1 MRTRRPFNNGVSL
14 TVLNSDKQFERKL
27 AAIFYG
33 DVAGYSRLTGQDEEG
48 THRILSSYLDAITD
62 AIEHHNGKVV
72 HFAGDAVLADFSTV
86 KDALSCAVDA
96 QQDIKNRN
104 QDFSDDEKLEFR
116 IGVNLGDVI
125 VDRNDIYGDG
135 VNIAA
140 RLESL
145 ADSGGVCISGA
156 VYDAIRGKL
165 ELDYEFLGEQRV
177 KNIAEPVRAYR
188 VIIESTQF
196 DVPTPPVAASDLPD
210 RLSIAVLPFT
220 NMSGDPEQEYFSDGI
235 SEDIITDLSKV
246 SGLFV
251 ISRNSSFVYKGKSV
265 NVQQVGRDLG
275 VRYLLEGS
283 VRKAGNKVRIT
294 SQLIDS
300 NTNGHVWA
308 DRFDRDLEDIFAV
321 QDEVTQKIVSALQVK
336 LTQAERERLTH
347 RDTDNLD
354 AYDYLLRGKEYYLRF
369 TREANQQARQLY
381 ENAVELDPNYATAL
395 AELARVCVQA
405 RNHGWT
411 ENLVEPLKQASAFAE
426 RAVELNDSLPQAHVV
441 LGFINMWKQDHEAAI
456 TEVNQGLAL
465 DPNHAEGHMYQAI
478 ILGFAGQP
486 EESMESVEKSIHLN
500 PGSPFWYLFAQGN
513 AYFSMERY
521 PEAIAACIK
530 AAIIN
535 PNFIFAHLLLLACY
549 SNVGNQEE
557 CEAELKE
564 CLARMPD
571 LSVSWAQEVMPYKDR
586 DVLTRFI
593 NNLQQAGLRE

>member
-1 MRTRRPFNNGVSL
+1 MI
-14 TVLNSDKQFERKL
+14 SDTQLKRKL

-62 AIEHHNGKVV
+62 AIENHNGKVV

-86 KDALSCAVDA
+86 KDALSCAVSA
-96 QQDIKNRN
+96 QQDIKIRN
-104 QDFSDDEKLEFR
+104 LDFTDDNKLEFR
-116 IGVNLGDVI
+116 IGVNIGDVI

-165 ELDYEFLGEQRV
+165 QLEYEFLGEQRV

-188 VIIESTQF
+188 VIIESSKSETAS
-196 DVPTPPVAASDLPD
+196 PPVTTQISNKP
-210 RLSIAVLPFT
+210 SIAVLPFE

-235 SEDIITDLSKV
+235 SEDIITDLSKI

-251 ISRNSSFVYKGKSV
+251 ISRNSSFVYKGKLV
-265 NVQQVGRDLG
+265 NVRQVGQDLG
-275 VRYLLEGS
+275 VRYVLEGS

-300 NTNGHVWA
+300 NTDGHVWA
-308 DRFDRDLEDIFAV
+308 ERFDRDLEDIFAV
-321 QDEVTQKIVSALQVK
+321 QDEVTQKIVTALQV
-336 LTQAERERLTH
+336 QISQVEQERLTH

-381 ENAVELDPNYATAL
+381 EKAVEFDPNYATAL
-395 AELARVCVQA
+395 AELARVCVQS

-411 ENLVEPLKQASAFAE
+411 QNLTEPLRQASDFAE
-426 RAVELNDSLPQAHVV
+426 RAVKLNDSLPQAHIA
-441 LGFINMWKQDHEAAI
+441 LGFINMWRRDHEAAI
-456 TEVNQGLAL
+456 AEVNKGLVL
-465 DPNHAEGHMYQAI
+465 DPNHAEGQMYQAI

-486 EESMESVEKSIHLN
+486 EESMEWVEKAIRLN

-513 AYFSMERY
+513 AYFSMGRY
-521 PEAIAACIK
+521 TEAVAACVK
-530 AAIIN
+530 AAISN

-549 SNVGNQEE
+549 SHLGNQEE

-564 CLARMPD
+564 CLTRMPD
-571 LSVSWAQEVMPYKDR
+571 LSISWAQEVMPYKNDE
-586 DVLTRFI
+586 VLTRFI
-593 NNLQQAGLRE
+593 NDLREADLQE

>member
-1 MRTRRPFNNGVSL
+1 L
-14 TVLNSDKQFERKL
+14 ISDTQLERKL

-62 AIEHHNGKVV
+62 AIENHNGKVV

-86 KDALSCAVDA
+86 KDALSCAVSA
-96 QQDIKNRN
+96 QQDIKIRN
-104 QDFSDDEKLEFR
+104 LDFTDDNKLEFR
-116 IGVNLGDVI
+116 IGVNIGDVI

-156 VYDAIRGKL
+156 AYDAIRGKL
-165 ELDYEFLGEQRV
+165 QLEYEFLGEQRV

-188 VIIESTQF
+188 VIIESSKSGTAS
-196 DVPTPPVAASDLPD
+196 PPVTTQISNKP
-210 RLSIAVLPFT
+210 SIAVLPFE

-235 SEDIITDLSKV
+235 SEDIITDLSKI

-251 ISRNSSFVYKGKSV
+251 ISRNSSFVYKGKRV
-265 NVQQVGRDLG
+265 NVRQVGQDLG
-275 VRYLLEGS
+275 VRYVLEGS

-300 NTNGHVWA
+300 NTDGHVWA
-308 DRFDRDLEDIFAV
+308 ERFDRDLEDIFAV
-321 QDEVTQKIVSALQVK
+321 QDEVTQKIVTALQVQ
-336 LTQAERERLTH
+336 LSQVEQERLTH

-381 ENAVELDPNYATAL
+381 EKAVELDPSYATAL

-411 ENLVEPLKQASAFAE
+411 ENLTEPLRQASDFAE
-426 RAVELNDSLPQAHVV
+426 RAVKLNDSLPQAHIA
-441 LGFINMWKQDHEAAI
+441 LGFINMWRRDHEAAI
-456 TEVNQGLAL
+456 AEVNKGLAL
-465 DPNHAEGHMYQAI
+465 DPNHAEGQMYQAI

-486 EESMESVEKSIHLN
+486 EESMEWVEKAIRLN

-513 AYFSMERY
+513 AYFSMGRY
-521 PEAIAACIK
+521 AEAVAACVK
-530 AAIIN
+530 AAISN

-549 SNVGNQEE
+549 SNLGNQEE
-557 CEAELKE
+557 CDAELKE
-564 CLARMPD
+564 CLTRMPD
-571 LSVSWAQEVMPYKDR
+571 LSISWAQEVMPYKNHE
-586 DVLTRFI
+586 VLTRFI
-593 NNLQQAGLRE
+593 NDLRGADLQE

>member
-1 MRTRRPFNNGVSL
+1 L
-14 TVLNSDKQFERKL
+14 ISDTQLERKL

-62 AIEHHNGKVV
+62 AIKNHNGKVV

-86 KDALSCAVDA
+86 KDALSCAVSA
-96 QQDIKNRN
+96 QQDIKIRN
-104 QDFSDDEKLEFR
+104 LDFTDDNKLEFR
-116 IGVNLGDVI
+116 IGVNIGDVI

-165 ELDYEFLGEQRV
+165 QLEYEFLGEQRV

-188 VIIESTQF
+188 VIIESSKSETAS
-196 DVPTPPVAASDLPD
+196 PPVTTQISNKP
-210 RLSIAVLPFT
+210 SIAVLPFE

-235 SEDIITDLSKV
+235 SEDIITDLSKI

-251 ISRNSSFVYKGKSV
+251 ISRNSSFVYKRKLV
-265 NVQQVGRDLG
+265 NVRQVGQDLG
-275 VRYLLEGS
+275 VRYVLEGS

-300 NTNGHVWA
+300 NTDGHVWA
-308 DRFDRDLEDIFAV
+308 ERFDRDLEDIFAV
-321 QDEVTQKIVSALQVK
+321 QDEVTQKIVTALQVQ
-336 LTQAERERLTH
+336 LSQVEQERLTH

-381 ENAVELDPNYATAL
+381 EKAVELDPSYAMAL
-395 AELARVCVQA
+395 AELARVCVQS

-411 ENLVEPLKQASAFAE
+411 QNLTEPLRQASDFAE
-426 RAVELNDSLPQAHVV
+426 RAVKLNDSLPQAHIA
-441 LGFINMWKQDHEAAI
+441 LGFINMWRRDHEAAI
-456 TEVNQGLAL
+456 AEVNKGLAL
-465 DPNHAEGHMYQAI
+465 DPNHAEGQMYQAI

-486 EESMESVEKSIHLN
+486 EESMEWVEKAIRLN

-513 AYFSMERY
+513 AYFSMGRY
-521 PEAIAACIK
+521 TEAVAACVK
-530 AAIIN
+530 AAISN

-549 SNVGNQEE
+549 SNLGNQEE

-564 CLARMPD
+564 CLTRMPD
-571 LSVSWAQEVMPYKDR
+571 LSISWAQEVMPYKNHE
-586 DVLTRFI
+586 VLTRFI
-593 NNLQQAGLRE
+593 NDLRGADLQE

>member
-1 MRTRRPFNNGVSL
+1 MVYQNDCYNEILLAVL
-14 TVLNSDKQFERKL
+14 TSDTQLERKL

-62 AIEHHNGKVV
+62 AIENYNGKVV

-96 QQDIKNRN
+96 QQDIKIRN
-104 QDFSDDEKLEFR
+104 QDFSDDNKLEFR
-116 IGVNLGDVI
+116 IGVNIGDVI

-165 ELDYEFLGEQRV
+165 KFEYEFLGEQRV

-188 VIIESTQF
+188 VVFESTQSE
-196 DVPTPPVAASDLPD
+196 VVASPATVTKLPD
-210 RLSIAVLPFT
+210 KPSIAVLPFE
-220 NMSGDPEQEYFSDGI
+220 NMSGDSEQEYFSDGI
-235 SEDIITDLSKV
+235 AEDIITDLSKI
-246 SGLFV
+246 SGMFV
-251 ISRNSSFVYKGKSV
+251 ISRNSSFVYKGKTF

-275 VRYLLEGS
+275 VRYVLEGS
-283 VRKAGNKVRIT
+283 VRKAGNKVRIN

-300 NTNGHVWA
+300 NTGGHIWA
-308 DRFDRDLEDIFAV
+308 ERFDRDLEDIFAV
-321 QDEVTQKIVSALQVK
+321 QDEVTQKIVSALQVH
-336 LTQAERERLTH
+336 LTPGEQERMTY
-347 RDTDNLD
+347 RDTDNPD
-354 AYDYLLRGKEYYLRF
+354 AYDYLLKGKEYYLRF
-369 TREANQQARQLY
+369 TKDANQRARQLY
-381 ENAVELDPNYATAL
+381 EKAVELDPNYATAL
-395 AELARVCVQA
+395 AELARIYVQA

-411 ENLVEPLKQASAFAE
+411 KTLAEPLEQASSFAE
-426 RAVELNDSLPQAHVV
+426 RAVMLNDALSQAHVV
-441 LGFINMWKQDHEAAI
+441 LGFINMWKRDHEGAI
-456 TEVNQGLAL
+456 TEVNKGLAL
-465 DPNHAEGHMYQAI
+465 DPNHAEGFMYKAI

-486 EESMESVEKSIHLN
+486 EESMEWVEKAILLN

-513 AYFSMERY
+513 AYFTMGHY
-521 PEAIAACIK
+521 PEAIATCIK
-530 AAIIN
+530 AAISN

-549 SNVGNQEE
+549 SNLENFEE

-571 LSVSWAQEVMPYKDR
+571 LTLSWAQEVMPYRDS
-586 DVLTRFI
+586 DVLMRFI
-593 NNLQQAGLRE
+593 NDLRGAGLRE

>member
-1 MRTRRPFNNGVSL
+1 MGI
-14 TVLNSDKQFERKL
+14 LNSEKQLERKL

-104 QDFSDDEKLEFR
+104 QDFSEDKKLEFR

-177 KNIAEPVRAYR
+177 KNIADPVRAYR
-188 VIIESTQF
+188 VIIESSER
-196 DVPTPPVAASDLPD
+196 DAVTPPATTVELPD
-210 RLSIAVLPFT
+210 KPSIAVLPFA

-235 SEDIITDLSKV
+235 SEDIITDLSKI

-265 NVQQVGRDLG
+265 NVQQVGRDMG
-275 VRYLLEGS
+275 VRYVLEGS

-294 SQLIDS
+294 AQLIDS

-321 QDEVTQKIVSALQVK
+321 QDEVTEKIVSALEVK
-336 LTQAERERLTH
+336 LTQAEQERLTH
-347 RDTDNLD
+347 RDTDNLE

-369 TREANQQARQLY
+369 TRETNQQARQLY
-381 ENAVELDPNYATAL
+381 ENAVELDPSYATPL
-395 AELARVCVQA
+395 AELARTCVQA
-405 RNHGWT
+405 RNHGWP
-411 ENLVEPLKQASAFAE
+411 ENLAEPLKQASDFAE
-426 RAVELNDSLPQAHVV
+426 AAVELNDALPQAHVV

-456 TEVNQGLAL
+456 AEVNQGLAL

-486 EESMESVEKSIHLN
+486 EQSMEAVEKSIHLN

-513 AYFSMERY
+513 AYFSMGRY
-521 PEAIAACIK
+521 PEAVAACIK

-549 SNVGNQEE
+549 SNLGSQEE
-557 CEAELKE
+557 CKAELKE
-564 CLARMPD
+564 CLERMPD
-571 LSVSWAQEVMPYKDR
+571 LTVSWAQEVMPYKDR
-586 DVLTRFI
+586 DVHSRFI
-593 NNLQQAGLRE
+593 NDLQKAGLKE

>member
-1 MRTRRPFNNGVSL
+1 MT
-14 TVLNSDKQFERKL
+14 SDKKLERKL

-48 THRILSSYLDAITD
+48 THRILSSYLDVITD
-62 AIEHHNGKVV
+62 AIESHNGNVV

-86 KDALSCAVDA
+86 KDAIKCAVKA
-96 QQDIKNRN
+96 QQDLKIRN
-104 QDFSDDEKLEFR
+104 QDFSDDHKLEFR
-116 IGVNLGDVI
+116 IGVNIGDVI

-145 ADSGGVCISGA
+145 ADSGGICISGA
-156 VYDAIRGKL
+156 VYDSIRGKL
-165 ELDYEFLGEQRV
+165 KLEFEFLGEQRV

-188 VIIESTQF
+188 VIIDPEQ
-196 DVPTPPVAASDLPD
+196 PAAGTPPTSTPELPD
-210 RLSIAVLPFT
+210 KPSIAVLPFE
-220 NMSGDPEQEYFSDGI
+220 NMSADPEQEYFSDGI

-246 SGLFV
+246 PGLFV

-275 VRYLLEGS
+275 VRYVLEGS

-294 SQLIDS
+294 AQLIDS

-308 DRFDRDLEDIFAV
+308 ERFDRDLEDIFAV
-321 QDEVTQKIVSALQVK
+321 QDEVTQKIVSALQIQ
-336 LTQAERERLTH
+336 LTQAEQEHLTH

-369 TREANQQARQLY
+369 TRDANQQARQLY
-381 ENAVELDPNYATAL
+381 EKAVKLDPNYATAL
-395 AELARVCVQA
+395 AELARICVQA

-411 ENLVEPLKQASAFAE
+411 VNLVEPLQQASNFAE
-426 RAVELNDSLPQAHVV
+426 KAVKLNDSLPQARVV
-441 LGFINMWKQDHEAAI
+441 LGFINMWKHDHETAI
-456 TEVNQGLAL
+456 AEVCRGLVL
-465 DPNHAEGHMYQAI
+465 DPNHAEGQMYQAI

-486 EESMESVEKSIHLN
+486 EESMEWVEKAIHLN

-521 PEAIAACIK
+521 SEAIAACIK

-535 PNFIFAHLLLLACY
+535 PNFIFSHLLLLACY
-549 SNVGNQEE
+549 GNLGKREE

-571 LSVSWAQEVMPYKDR
+571 LTVSWAEEVMPYKDR

-593 NNLQQAGLRE
+593 NDLREAGLRA

>member
-1 MRTRRPFNNGVSL
+1 MGPQGI
-14 TVLNSDKQFERKL
+14 LNSDKQLERKL

-62 AIEHHNGKVV
+62 AIENYNGKVV

-96 QQDIKNRN
+96 QQDIKTRN
-104 QDFSDDEKLEFR
+104 QDFSEDNKLEFR

-188 VIIESTQF
+188 VIIESTQIET
-196 DVPTPPVAASDLPD
+196 VTPAATTPKLPD
-210 RLSIAVLPFT
+210 KPSIAVLPFA

-275 VRYLLEGS
+275 VRYVLEGS

-300 NTNGHVWA
+300 NTDGHVWA

-336 LTQAERERLTH
+336 LSRTEKERLTH
-347 RDTDNLD
+347 RGTDNLE

-369 TREANQQARQLY
+369 NRDANQQARQLY
-381 ENAVELDPNYATAL
+381 EKAVELDPNYATAL

-411 ENLVEPLKQASAFAE
+411 ENLSEPLKQASDFAE
-426 RAVELNDSLPQAHVV
+426 RAVELNDSLPQGHVV
-441 LGFINMWKQDHEAAI
+441 LGFINMWKQDHEVAI

-465 DPNHAEGHMYQAI
+465 DPNHAEGHMYRAI

-486 EESMESVEKSIHLN
+486 EESMKAVEKSVHLN

-513 AYFSMERY
+513 AYFSMGRY
-521 PEAIAACIK
+521 PEAVAACIK

-549 SNVGNQEE
+549 SNLGNQEE
-557 CEAELKE
+557 CKAELNV
-564 CLARMPD
+564 CLERMPN
-571 LSVSWAQEVMPYKDR
+571 LTISWAQEVMPYKDR
-586 DVLTRFI
+586 DVLSRFI
-593 NNLQQAGLRE
+593 NDLQEAGLKD

>member
-1 MRTRRPFNNGVSL
+1 MA
-14 TVLNSDKQFERKL
+14 SDKQLQRKL

-62 AIEHHNGKVV
+62 AIENHNGKVV
-72 HFAGDAVLADFSTV
+72 HFAGDAVLADFATV
-86 KDALSCAVDA
+86 KDALSCAVSA
-96 QQDIKNRN
+96 QQDIKDRN
-104 QDFSDDEKLEFR
+104 QGFTDDNKLEFR
-116 IGVNLGDVI
+116 IGVNIGDVI

-140 RLESL
+140 RLEGL

-156 VYDAIRGKL
+156 VYDAMRGKL

-188 VIIESTQF
+188 VVIEAQPSE
-196 DVPTPPVAASDLPD
+196 PAPLPVATQTPD
-210 RLSIAVLPFT
+210 KPTIAVLPFG

-235 SEDIITDLSKV
+235 SEDIITDLSKI

-275 VRYLLEGS
+275 VRYVLEGS

-294 SQLIDS
+294 AQLIDS
-300 NTNGHVWA
+300 NTDGHVWA
-308 DRFDRDLEDIFAV
+308 ERFDRDLEDIFAV
-321 QDEVTQKIVSALQVK
+321 QDEVTQKIVSALQVQ
-336 LTQAERERLTH
+336 LSQVEQERLTF

-354 AYDYLLRGKEYYLRF
+354 AYDYLLRGKEHYLRF
-369 TREANQQARQLY
+369 TREGNQQAQQLY
-381 ENAVELDPNYATAL
+381 EKAVELDPNYATAL
-395 AELARVCVQA
+395 AELARVRVQA

-411 ENLVEPLKQASAFAE
+411 ANLSEPLKQAADFAE
-426 RAVELNDSLPQAHVV
+426 RAVKLNDSLPQAHVV
-441 LGFINMWKQDHEAAI
+441 LGFINMWKRDHEAAI
-456 TEVNQGLAL
+456 AEVKQGLVL

-478 ILGFAGQP
+478 ILGFAGKP
-486 EESMESVEKSIHLN
+486 TESMEWVEKAIILN
-500 PGSPFWYLFAQGN
+500 PGAPFWYLFAQGN
-513 AYFSMERY
+513 ACYSLERY
-521 PEAIAACIK
+521 PEAIASGIK
-530 AAIIN
+530 AAISN

-549 SNVGNQEE
+549 SELGNQEG
-557 CEAELKE
+557 CQAEIQE

-571 LSVSWAQEVMPYKDR
+571 LTVSWAEEVMPYKDR
-586 DVLTRFI
+586 DVLERFV
-593 NNLQQAGLRE
+593 NDLRGAGLKD

>member
-1 MRTRRPFNNGVSL
+1 MT
-14 TVLNSDKQFERKL
+14 TEKQLERKL

-62 AIEHHNGKVV
+62 SIGNHNGRVV

-86 KDALSCAVDA
+86 KEALGCAVDA
-96 QQDIKNRN
+96 QQSIKMRN
-104 QDFSDDEKLEFR
+104 QDFSDDKKLEFR

-125 VDRNDIYGDG
+125 VARNDIYGDG

-156 VYDAIRGKL
+156 VYDAVRGKL

-177 KNIAEPVRAYR
+177 KNIEEPVRAYR
-188 VIIESTQF
+188 VIIESTQLEAIR
-196 DVPTPPVAASDLPD
+196 PPATTAKLPD
-210 RLSIAVLPFT
+210 KPSIAVLPFA
-220 NMSGDPEQEYFSDGI
+220 NMSGDAEQEYFSDGI
-235 SEDIITDLSKV
+235 SEDIITDLSKI

-275 VRYLLEGS
+275 VRYVLEGS
-283 VRKAGNKVRIT
+283 VRKAANKVRIT
-294 SQLIDS
+294 AQLIDS
-300 NTNGHVWA
+300 NTDGHVWA
-308 DRFDRDLEDIFAV
+308 ERFDRNLEDIFAV
-321 QDEVTQKIVSALQVK
+321 QDEVTREIVSALQVQ
-336 LTQAERERLTH
+336 LTQTEQEHLTY
-347 RDTDNLD
+347 RGTDNLD

-411 ENLVEPLKQASAFAE
+411 ENLVEPLRQASEFAE
-426 RAVELNDSLPQAHVV
+426 QAVELNNSLPQAHVV

-456 TEVNQGLAL
+456 AEVNQGLAL

-486 EESMESVEKSIHLN
+486 KESMESVEKSIHLN

-513 AYFSMERY
+513 ALYSMGRY
-521 PEAIAACIK
+521 SEAVAACIK

-549 SNVGNQEE
+549 SSLGNQEG
-557 CEAELKE
+557 CETELKE
-564 CLARMPD
+564 CLARMPG
-571 LSVSWAQEVMPYKDR
+571 LTISWAREVMPYKDR
-586 DVLTRFI
+586 AVLSRFI
-593 NNLQQAGLRE
+593 SDLQKAGLKE

>member
-1 MRTRRPFNNGVSL
+1 LGI
-14 TVLNSDKQFERKL
+14 LNSEKQLERKL

-48 THRILSSYLDAITD
+48 THRILSSYLDAITE
-62 AIEHHNGKVV
+62 AIENHNGKVV

-96 QQDIKNRN
+96 QQDIKARN
-104 QDFSDDEKLEFR
+104 QDFSDDKKLEFR

-188 VIIESTQF
+188 VIIESTQLEA
-196 DVPTPPVAASDLPD
+196 PTSPVTATELPD
-210 RLSIAVLPFT
+210 KPSIAVLPFA

-235 SEDIITDLSKV
+235 SEDIITDLSKI

-275 VRYLLEGS
+275 VRYVLEGS

-294 SQLIDS
+294 AQLIDS
-300 NTNGHVWA
+300 NTDGHVWA

-336 LTQAERERLTH
+336 LSQTEQERLTH
-347 RDTDNLD
+347 RDTDNLE
-354 AYDYLLRGKEYYLRF
+354 AYDYLLRGKEHYLRF

-381 ENAVELDPNYATAL
+381 EKAVELDPNYATPL
-395 AELARVCVQA
+395 AELARICVQA

-411 ENLVEPLKQASAFAE
+411 ENLAEPLKQASDFAE
-426 RAVELNDSLPQAHVV
+426 RAVELNDALPQAHVV

-465 DPNHAEGHMYQAI
+465 DPNHAEGHMYEAI

-486 EESMESVEKSIHLN
+486 EESMEAVEKSIHLN

-513 AYFSMERY
+513 AYFSMGRY
-521 PEAIAACIK
+521 PEAVAACIK

-549 SNVGNQEE
+549 SNLGSQEE
-557 CEAELKE
+557 CKAELEE

-571 LSVSWAQEVMPYKDR
+571 LTVSWAQEVMPYKDR
-586 DVLTRFI
+586 DVHSRFI
-593 NNLQQAGLRE
+593 NDLQQAGLKE

>member
-1 MRTRRPFNNGVSL
+1 MT
-14 TVLNSDKQFERKL
+14 SDKKLERKL

-62 AIEHHNGKVV
+62 AIESHNGNVV
-72 HFAGDAVLADFSTV
+72 HFAGDAVLADFTTV
-86 KDALSCAVDA
+86 KDALSCAVNA
-96 QQDIKNRN
+96 QQDLKIRN
-104 QDFSDDEKLEFR
+104 QDFSDDDKLEFR
-116 IGVNLGDVI
+116 IGVNIGDVI

-145 ADSGGVCISGA
+145 ADSGGICISGA

-165 ELDYEFLGEQRV
+165 SLEFEFLGEQRV
-177 KNIAEPVRAYR
+177 KNIAAPVRAYR
-188 VIIESTQF
+188 VIIEPEQ
-196 DVPTPPVAASDLPD
+196 PAAATPPTAPTELPD
-210 RLSIAVLPFT
+210 KPSIAVLPFE
-220 NMSGDPEQEYFSDGI
+220 NMSGDAEQEYFSDGI

-265 NVQQVGRDLG
+265 NVKQVGRDLG
-275 VRYLLEGS
+275 VRYVLEGS

-300 NTNGHVWA
+300 STDGHVWA
-308 DRFDRDLEDIFAV
+308 ERFDRDLEDIFAV
-321 QDEVTQKIVSALQVK
+321 QDEVTQKIVSALKVQ
-336 LTQAERERLTH
+336 LTQAEQEHLTY

-369 TREANQQARQLY
+369 TRDANQQARQLY
-381 ENAVELDPNYATAL
+381 EKAIELDPNYATAL
-395 AELARVCVQA
+395 AELARIYVQA

-411 ENLVEPLKQASAFAE
+411 VNLVEPLQQASNFAVK
-426 RAVELNDSLPQAHVV
+426 AVELNDSLPQARVV
-441 LGFINMWKQDHEAAI
+441 LGFINMWKHDHEAAI
-456 TEVNQGLAL
+456 AEVSRGLVL
-465 DPNHAEGHMYQAI
+465 DPNHAEGQMYQAI

-486 EESMESVEKSIHLN
+486 EESMEWVEKAILLN

-535 PNFIFAHLLLLACY
+535 PNFIFVHLLLLACY
-549 SNVGNQEE
+549 SNLGKREE

-564 CLARMPD
+564 CLARIPD
-571 LSVSWAQEVMPYKDR
+571 LTVSWAEEVMPYKER

-593 NNLQQAGLRE
+593 NDLREAGLRE

>member
-1 MRTRRPFNNGVSL
+1 MT
-14 TVLNSDKQFERKL
+14 SDKQLERKL

-48 THRILSSYLDAITD
+48 THRILSTYLDAITD
-62 AIEHHNGKVV
+62 AIEKHNGKVV

-86 KDALSCAVDA
+86 KDAINCAVKA
-96 QQDIKNRN
+96 QQELKIRN
-104 QDFSDDEKLEFR
+104 QNFSDDNKLEFR

-156 VYDAIRGKL
+156 VYDALRGKL

-188 VIIESTQF
+188 VIIESTQLEA
-196 DVPTPPVAASDLPD
+196 VIPAATTAELPEK
-210 RLSIAVLPFT
+210 LSIAVLPFA

-235 SEDIITDLSKV
+235 SEDIITDLSKI

-275 VRYLLEGS
+275 VRYVLEGS

-300 NTNGHVWA
+300 NTDGHVWA

-336 LTQAERERLTH
+336 LTQAEQERLTY

-411 ENLVEPLKQASAFAE
+411 ENLAEPLKQASDFAG

-456 TEVNQGLAL
+456 AEVSQGLVL

-486 EESMESVEKSIHLN
+486 EESLESVEKSIHLN

-513 AYFSMERY
+513 AYFSMGRY

-549 SNVGNQEE
+549 SNIGNQEE
-557 CEAELKE
+557 CKAELKE
-564 CLARMPD
+564 CLARMPE
-571 LSVSWAQEVMPYKDR
+571 LTVSWAQEVMPYKDR
-586 DVLTRFI
+586 DVLSRFI

>member
-1 MRTRRPFNNGVSL
+1 LGI
-14 TVLNSDKQFERKL
+14 LNSEKQLERKL

-104 QDFSDDEKLEFR
+104 QDFSEDKKLEFR

-177 KNIAEPVRAYR
+177 KNIADPVRAYR
-188 VIIESTQF
+188 VIIESSER
-196 DVPTPPVAASDLPD
+196 DAVTPPATTVELPD
-210 RLSIAVLPFT
+210 KPSIAVLPFA

-235 SEDIITDLSKV
+235 SEDIITDLSKI

-275 VRYLLEGS
+275 VRYVLEGS

-294 SQLIDS
+294 AQLIDS

-321 QDEVTQKIVSALQVK
+321 QDEVTEKIVSALEVK
-336 LTQAERERLTH
+336 LTQAEQERLTH
-347 RDTDNLD
+347 RDTDNLE

-369 TREANQQARQLY
+369 TRETNQQARQLY
-381 ENAVELDPNYATAL
+381 ENAVELDPSYATPL
-395 AELARVCVQA
+395 AELARTCVQA

-411 ENLVEPLKQASAFAE
+411 ENLAEPLKQASDFAE
-426 RAVELNDSLPQAHVV
+426 AAVELNDALPQAHVV

-456 TEVNQGLAL
+456 AEVNQGLAL

-486 EESMESVEKSIHLN
+486 EQSMEAVEKSIHLN

-513 AYFSMERY
+513 AYFSMGRY
-521 PEAIAACIK
+521 PEAVAACIK

-549 SNVGNQEE
+549 SNLGSQEE
-557 CEAELKE
+557 CKAELKE
-564 CLARMPD
+564 CLERMPD
-571 LSVSWAQEVMPYKDR
+571 LTVSWAQEVMPYKDR
-586 DVLTRFI
+586 DVHSRFI
-593 NNLQQAGLRE
+593 NDLQKAGLKE

>member
-1 MRTRRPFNNGVSL
+1 L
-14 TVLNSDKQFERKL
+14 TSDKKLERKL

-62 AIEHHNGKVV
+62 AIESHNGNVV
-72 HFAGDAVLADFSTV
+72 HFAGDAVLADFTTV
-86 KDALSCAVDA
+86 IDAISCAVNA
-96 QQDIKNRN
+96 QQDLKIRN
-104 QDFSDDEKLEFR
+104 QDFSDDDKLEFR
-116 IGVNLGDVI
+116 IGVNIGDVI

-145 ADSGGVCISGA
+145 ADSGGICISGA

-165 ELDYEFLGEQRV
+165 KLEFEFLGEQRV
-177 KNIAEPVRAYR
+177 KNIAAPVRAYR
-188 VIIESTQF
+188 VIIEPEQ
-196 DVPTPPVAASDLPD
+196 PAAATPPTAPTELPD
-210 RLSIAVLPFT
+210 KPSIAVLPFE
-220 NMSGDPEQEYFSDGI
+220 NMSGDAEQEYFSDGI

-265 NVQQVGRDLG
+265 NVKQVGRDLG
-275 VRYLLEGS
+275 VRYVLEGS

-300 NTNGHVWA
+300 STDGHVWA
-308 DRFDRDLEDIFAV
+308 ERFDRDLEDIFAV
-321 QDEVTQKIVSALQVK
+321 QDEVTQKIVSALKVQ
-336 LTQAERERLTH
+336 LTQAEQEHLTY

-369 TREANQQARQLY
+369 TRDANQQARQLY
-381 ENAVELDPNYATAL
+381 EKAMELDPNYATAL
-395 AELARVCVQA
+395 AELARIYVQA

-411 ENLVEPLKQASAFAE
+411 VNLVEPLQQASNFAE
-426 RAVELNDSLPQAHVV
+426 KAVELNDSLPQARVV

-456 TEVNQGLAL
+456 AEVSRGLVL
-465 DPNHAEGHMYQAI
+465 DPNHAEGQMYQAI

-486 EESMESVEKSIHLN
+486 EESMEWVEKAILLN

-549 SNVGNQEE
+549 SNLGMREE

-571 LSVSWAQEVMPYKDR
+571 LTVSWAEEVMPYKDR

-593 NNLQQAGLRE
+593 NDLREAGLRE

>member
-1 MRTRRPFNNGVSL
+1 MT
-14 TVLNSDKQFERKL
+14 SDKKLERKL

-48 THRILSSYLDAITD
+48 THRILSSYLDAITH
-62 AIEHHNGKVV
+62 AIESHNGNVV
-72 HFAGDAVLADFSTV
+72 HFAGDAVLADFATV
-86 KDALSCAVDA
+86 KDALSCAVNA
-96 QQDIKNRN
+96 QQDLKIRN
-104 QDFSDDEKLEFR
+104 QDFSDDDKLEFR
-116 IGVNLGDVI
+116 IGVNIGDVI

-145 ADSGGVCISGA
+145 AHSGGICISGA

-165 ELDYEFLGEQRV
+165 KLEFEFLGEQRV
-177 KNIAEPVRAYR
+177 KNIAAPVRAYR
-188 VIIESTQF
+188 VIIEPEQPATATHPIA
-196 DVPTPPVAASDLPD
+196 PTELPD
-210 RLSIAVLPFT
+210 KPSIAVLPFE
-220 NMSGDPEQEYFSDGI
+220 NMSGDAEQEYFSDGI

-265 NVQQVGRDLG
+265 NLKQVGRDLG
-275 VRYLLEGS
+275 VRYVLEGS
-283 VRKAGNKVRIT
+283 VRKAGSKVRIT

-300 NTNGHVWA
+300 STDGHVWA
-308 DRFDRDLEDIFAV
+308 ERFDRDLEDIFAV
-321 QDEVTQKIVSALQVK
+321 QDEVTQKIVSALKVQ
-336 LTQAERERLTH
+336 LTQAEQEQLTY

-369 TREANQQARQLY
+369 TRDANQQARQLY
-381 ENAVELDPNYATAL
+381 EKAIELDPNYATAL
-395 AELARVCVQA
+395 AELARIYVQA

-411 ENLVEPLKQASAFAE
+411 VNLVEPLQQASNFAE
-426 RAVELNDSLPQAHVV
+426 KAVELNDSLPQARVV
-441 LGFINMWKQDHEAAI
+441 LGFINMWKHDHEAAI
-456 TEVNQGLAL
+456 AEVSRGLVL
-465 DPNHAEGHMYQAI
+465 DPNHTEGQMYQAI

-486 EESMESVEKSIHLN
+486 EESMEWVEKSILLN

-549 SNVGNQEE
+549 SNLGKREE

-571 LSVSWAQEVMPYKDR
+571 LTVSWAEEVMPYKDR

-593 NNLQQAGLRE
+593 NDLREAGLRE

>member
-1 MRTRRPFNNGVSL
+1 L
-14 TVLNSDKQFERKL
+14 TSETQLERKL

-62 AIEHHNGKVV
+62 AIENHNGKVA

-96 QQDIKNRN
+96 QQDIKIRN
-104 QDFSDDEKLEFR
+104 QDISDDNKLEFR
-116 IGVNLGDVI
+116 IGVNIGDVI

-145 ADSGGVCISGA
+145 ADAGGVCISGA

-165 ELDYEFLGEQRV
+165 KLEYEFLGEQRV

-188 VIIESTQF
+188 VVFESTQSG
-196 DVPTPPVAASDLPD
+196 VVASPAAITKLPGKP
-210 RLSIAVLPFT
+210 SIAVLPFE
-220 NMSGDPEQEYFSDGI
+220 NMSGDSEQEYFSDGI
-235 SEDIITDLSKV
+235 AEDIITDLSKI
-246 SGLFV
+246 SGMFV

-265 NVQQVGRDLG
+265 NLQQVGRDLG
-275 VRYLLEGS
+275 VHYVLEGS
-283 VRKAGNKVRIT
+283 VRKAGNKIRIT
-294 SQLIDS
+294 AQLIDS
-300 NTNGHVWA
+300 KTDGHIWA
-308 DRFDRDLEDIFAV
+308 ERFDRDLEDIFAV
-321 QDEVTQKIVSALQVK
+321 QDEVTQKIVSALQVH
-336 LTQAERERLTH
+336 LTPAEQVRMTY

-369 TREANQQARQLY
+369 TRDANQQAREFY
-381 ENAVELDPNYATAL
+381 EKAVELDPNYATAL
-395 AELARVCVQA
+395 AELARIWIQA
-405 RNHGWT
+405 RNHGWM
-411 ENLVEPLKQASAFAE
+411 ENLVEPLKQAFDFAE
-426 RAVELNDSLPQAHVV
+426 RAVKLNGSLPQAHIV
-441 LGFINMWKQDHEAAI
+441 LGFINMWKRDYEAAI
-456 TEVNQGLAL
+456 SEVNQGLSL
-465 DPNHAEGHMYQAI
+465 DPNHAEGFMYKAI

-486 EESMESVEKSIHLN
+486 KESMEWVERATRLN

-513 AYFSMERY
+513 AYYLMGRY
-521 PEAIAACIK
+521 PDAIAACIK
-530 AAIIN
+530 AAISN

-549 SNVGNQEE
+549 SNLENPEE

-571 LSVSWAQEVMPYKDR
+571 LTLSWALEVMPYKDNE
-586 DVLTRFI
+586 VLTRFI
-593 NNLQQAGLRE
+593 NDLRGAGLSE

>member
-1 MRTRRPFNNGVSL
+1 L
-14 TVLNSDKQFERKL
+14 TSDKKLERKL

-62 AIEHHNGKVV
+62 AIESHNGNVV
-72 HFAGDAVLADFSTV
+72 HFAGDAVLADFTTV
-86 KDALSCAVDA
+86 KDALSCAVNA
-96 QQDIKNRN
+96 QQDLKIRN
-104 QDFSDDEKLEFR
+104 QDFSDDDKLEFR
-116 IGVNLGDVI
+116 IGVNIGDVI

-145 ADSGGVCISGA
+145 ADSGGICISGA

-165 ELDYEFLGEQRV
+165 KLEFEFLGEQRV
-177 KNIAEPVRAYR
+177 KNIAAPVRAYR
-188 VIIESTQF
+188 VIIEPEQ
-196 DVPTPPVAASDLPD
+196 PAAATPPTAPTELPD
-210 RLSIAVLPFT
+210 KPSIAVLPFE
-220 NMSGDPEQEYFSDGI
+220 NMSGDAEQEYFSDGI

-265 NVQQVGRDLG
+265 NVKQVGRDLG
-275 VRYLLEGS
+275 VRYVLEGS

-300 NTNGHVWA
+300 STDGHVWA
-308 DRFDRDLEDIFAV
+308 ERFDRDLEDIFAV
-321 QDEVTQKIVSALQVK
+321 QDEVTQKIVSALKVQ
-336 LTQAERERLTH
+336 LTQAEQEHLTY

-369 TREANQQARQLY
+369 TRDANQQARQLY
-381 ENAVELDPNYATAL
+381 EKAIELDPNYATAL
-395 AELARVCVQA
+395 AELARIYVQA

-411 ENLVEPLKQASAFAE
+411 VNLVEPLQQASNFAE
-426 RAVELNDSLPQAHVV
+426 KAVELNDSLPQARVV
-441 LGFINMWKQDHEAAI
+441 LGFINMWKHDHEAAI
-456 TEVNQGLAL
+456 AEVSRGLVL
-465 DPNHAEGHMYQAI
+465 DPNHAEGQMYQAI

-486 EESMESVEKSIHLN
+486 EESMEWVEKAILLN

-549 SNVGNQEE
+549 SNLGKREE

-571 LSVSWAQEVMPYKDR
+571 LTVSWAEEVMPYKDR

-593 NNLQQAGLRE
+593 NDLREAGLRE